1 MPSLPPSSHMGLTD
15 THAHVKD
22 TAGIRDGLH
31 KGLRI
36 STATSHVEAG
46 VKTQKIRYF
55 LLFLEITI
63 HGGRKLALSNT
74 SSPSLPSPRSH
85 LTPMTSLSSSFAR
98 SKRSLLVLSVA
109 PNLTLRRQTALES
122 SVAIRKTN
130 LEARKVYQISHR
142 HKIIY
147 SRG

>member
-46 VKTQKIRYF
+46 VKNKNTKNT
-55 LLFLEITI
+55 LFLTI
-63 HGGRKLALSNT
+63 SGN
-74 SSPSLPSPRSH
+74 
-85 LTPMTSLSSSFAR
+85 
-98 SKRSLLVLSVA
+98 
-109 PNLTLRRQTALES
+109 N
-122 SVAIRKTN
+122 
-130 LEARKVYQISHR
+130 
-142 HKIIY
+142 Y
-147 SRG
+147 SW